1 MADLKAKL
9 KVLGMGALH
18 GVVDPL
24 GKSLLDAGG
33 PVPKQFFYGRA
44 VPLVGGSAGALGGGY
59 ALGKHQGKKETEKKS
74 MKMDRELAG
83 AVLERWSSGE
93 PVAET
98 ALYKM
103 AEALGIDPQAALTEA
118 RFLTYVDSY
127 LLEKRAM
134 SGAERIVFSAA
145 AGFDS
150 RSMTKTASVHGLS
163 PDELIIEALRERN
176 FVPDLEKIA
185 SIGNAAHSASKKV
198 GDWANSPSGSK
209 FLGRVGKSVRGAGY
223 VGGAMY
229 AGKVVKDGLSGVAD
243 RVPQGVKDHAL
254 HGIGGASAK
263 KHFSK
268 EAMIPQ
274 QQPQPGGGQPP
285 SGGPPPGM
293 DPMADPGLQ
302 QAAGGAMMQ
311 PPQPGA
317 VVQQQPSARMRPTP
331 TAPEQ
336 IAPSDGGNIDELLAM
351 SQQAN
356 PDAAAA
362 NGGLPPTGMPAPQA
376 QQQDPMSRI
385 MQVGPNL
392 DQETASRY
400 AEQLQRFEE
409 GFGMQISDPKQMV
422 KFVKELQKVDG
433 KKVDQGIKAMGQQLE
448 QEQAQEL
455 GIDGGVPTI
464 DGGGGP
470 QVLAP
475 KPGAE
480 GQQTPGGPGPQD
492 QAPGQAEQPGGGG
505 PGDPAQ
511 QVAKEMAAGGKPPGK
526 QPPPPQ
532 KQGPQQAASEAAVE
546 KVAHVARVL
555 ARAASSSAR

>member
-1 MADLKAKL
+1 MDKAGSKNVRSQVAALADKARA
-9 KVLGMGALH
+9 GISGGANRLRLPQSQRYALER
-18 GVVDPL
+18 DTA
-24 GKSLLDAGG
+24 AGI
-33 PVPKQFFYGRA
+33 GRSNQSNMQA
-44 VPLVGGSAGALGGGY
+44 VGGFFRDSA
-59 ALGKHQGKKETEKKS
+59 KKELTFKTAGV
-74 MKMDRELAG
+74 KMDRELAG

-176 FVPDLEKIA
+176 FVPDLVKI
-185 SIGNAAHSASKKV
+185 
-198 GDWANSPSGSK
+198 
-209 FLGRVGKSVRGAGY
+209 
-223 VGGAMY
+223 
-229 AGKVVKDGLSGVAD
+229 
-243 RVPQGVKDHAL
+243 
-254 HGIGGASAK
+254 
-263 KHFSK
+263 
-268 EAMIPQ
+268 AMIPQ

-285 SGGPPPGM
+285 GPPPGPPGA

-336 IAPSDGGNIDELLAM
+336 VAPSDGGNIDELLAM

-376 QQQDPMSRI
+376 QQQDPLSRI

-480 GQQTPGGPGPQD
+480 GQPPGGPGPQD

-505 PGDPAQ
+505 PEDPAQ

-532 KQGPQQAASEAAVE
+532 KQGPQQAATEAAVE

-555 ARAASSSAR
+555 ARAASSSSR